1 MDDEEPKTKVGT
13 SRTGVLIALSNVE
26 MRFEQLQKKV
36 ASLEQ
41 LSGPAVTL
49 LRRELNALQQQID
62 RVLAAAEAI
71 EKEVVRAKEPGG
83 DVPPDRF

>member
-1 MDDEEPKTKVGT
+1 MDDEEPKTMAAA

-26 MRFEQLQKKV
+26 TRFEQLQKKV
-36 ASLEQ
+36 AALDQ

-62 RVLAAAEAI
+62 RVLAAAESI
-71 EKEVVRAKEPGG
+71 EKEVIRAKDGG
-83 DVPPDRF
+83 DAPPDRF